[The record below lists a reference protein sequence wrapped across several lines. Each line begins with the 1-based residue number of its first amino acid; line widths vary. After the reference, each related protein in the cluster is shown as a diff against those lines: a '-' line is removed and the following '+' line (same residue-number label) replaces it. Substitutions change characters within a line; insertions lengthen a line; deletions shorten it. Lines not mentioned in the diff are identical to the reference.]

1 MQENKLL
8 REYVRRIL
16 TEELGGDYSSSYM
29 AGGSTFGG
37 SAVKTALVDPVTD
50 IFKILK
56 GRAKELFSGA
66 KRLFR
71 VSLSG
76 GFGLLTAGAWEPN
89 YQAAKDVYNNEIS
102 KIRSEYEGARSA
114 GIKALMSS
122 DLFAIGVLYNPAL
135 VMTAKAALES
145 VRKSNSILLELDD
158 SEKEKEKK
166 EKPKMPPIPEELSEK
181 AHVAVDRYFNK
192 IKNDLSK
199 VKSAKNLQQLNAPK
213 ELSDSMSAEL
223 SKKPEAEKKKAE
235 EQFLEAGKQE
245 IFMTSVKTLK
255 QERDKI
261 IGQMKK
267 AGIPLADIISSKG
280 LPARYSEEI
289 KKIAVMIGVTVK
301 E

>member
-16 TEELGGDYSSSYM
+16 TEEMSGDYSASYM
-29 AGGSTFGG
+29 SGGSTFGG
-37 SAVKTALVDPVTD
+37 TAIKTAFVDPVTD

-56 GRAKELFSGA
+56 GRAKELFSGV
-66 KRLFR
+66 KRLAR

-76 GFGLLTAGAWEPN
+76 GLGLLTAGAWEPN
-89 YQAAKDVYNNEIS
+89 YQAAKDAYNNEIS

-114 GIKALMSS
+114 GIKALLAS
-122 DLFAIGVLYNPAL
+122 DLVAIGFLYNPAA
-135 VMTAKAALES
+135 VMTAKAALENI
-145 VRKSNSILLELDD
+145 RKSNSVLLER
-158 SEKEKEKK
+158 
-166 EKPKMPPIPEELSEK
+166 EEDAGKNQKLPQVPAELVEK
-181 AHVAVDRYFNK
+181 AHAAVDRYFGK

-213 ELSDSMSAEL
+213 ETIDKMSAEL
-223 SKKPEAEKKKAE
+223 SEKPEAEKKQAE
-235 EQFLEAGKQE
+235 EKILEAGKHQ
-245 IFMTSVKTLK
+245 IFMTSIKTLK

-261 IGQMKK
+261 VGQMKEK
-267 AGIPLADIISSKG
+267 GISTSDIMSKEG

-289 KKIAVMIGVTVK
+289 KKIAAMIGISAK

>member
-16 TEELGGDYSSSYM
+16 AEEMSGDYSSSYM
-29 AGGSTFGG
+29 SGGSTFGG
-37 SAVKTALVDPVTD
+37 TAIKTAFVDPVTD

-66 KRLFR
+66 KRLVR

-76 GFGLLTAGAWEPN
+76 GLGLLTAGAWEPN
-89 YQAAKDVYNNEIS
+89 YQAAKDAYNNEIS

-114 GIKALMSS
+114 GIKALLAS
-122 DLFAIGVLYNPAL
+122 DLVAIGFLYNPAA
-135 VMTAKAALES
+135 VMTAKAALEN
-145 VRKSNSILLELDD
+145 VRKSNSVLLEREEDAG
-158 SEKEKEKK
+158 KK
-166 EKPKMPPIPEELSEK
+166 QKLPQVPAELVEK
-181 AHVAVDRYFNK
+181 AHAAVDRYFGK

-213 ELSDSMSAEL
+213 ETIDKMSAEL
-223 SKKPEAEKKKAE
+223 SEKPEAEKKQAE
-235 EQFLEAGKQE
+235 EKILEAGKHQ
-245 IFMTSVKTLK
+245 IFMTSIKTLK

-261 IGQMKK
+261 VGQMKEK
-267 AGIPLADIISSKG
+267 GISTSDIMSKKG

-289 KKIAVMIGVTVK
+289 KKIAAMIGINAK

>member
-37 SAVKTALVDPVTD
+37 TAVKTAFIDPVTD

-89 YQAAKDVYNNEIS
+89 YQAAKDAYNNEIS

-122 DLFAIGVLYNPAL
+122 DLFAIGMLYNPAL
-135 VMTAKAALES
+135 AMTAKAALES

-158 SEKEKEKK
+158 SGEKK
-166 EKPKMPPIPEELSEK
+166 KKKMPPVPEELSEK
-181 AHVAVDRYFNK
+181 AHVAVDRYFSK

-199 VKSAKNLQQLNAPK
+199 VRSAKNLQQLNAPK

-235 EQFLEAGKQE
+235 EKFLEAGKQE

-267 AGIPLADIISSKG
+267 AGIPLADIMSSKG

-289 KKIAVMIGVTVK
+289 KKIAAMIGVTVK